1 MFWDNV
7 SLSEQNIYVPQWS
20 QRKVI
25 KMDGGHAKQNPEF
38 ATEERSL
45 SLRIFTQDYG
55 PFYLTARLLPAQ
67 ELTYE
72 QLIKEFLRPMTA
84 KYADSDPPFYLGAFI
99 QWKKT
104 GVTLLNNSM
113 MS

>member
-20 QRKVI
+20 QGKVI
-25 KMDGGHAKQNPEF
+25 KMDGGHTKQNPEF

-45 SLRIFTQDYG
+45 SLLIFTQGYS

-67 ELTYE
+67 EKTYE
-72 QLIKEFLRPMTA
+72 QLIKEFQRPLMA
-84 KYADSDPPFYLGAFI
+84 KYANSDPTFYLGAFI
-99 QWKKT
+99 QWKKEQA
-104 GVTLLNNSM
+104 SHY
-113 MS
+113 